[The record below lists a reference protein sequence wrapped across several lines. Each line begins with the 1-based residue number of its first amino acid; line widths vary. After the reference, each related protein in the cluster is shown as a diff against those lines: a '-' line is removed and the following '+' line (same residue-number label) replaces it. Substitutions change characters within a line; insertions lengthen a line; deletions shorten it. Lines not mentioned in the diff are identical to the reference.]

1 MSELTARAI
10 TEEVERLFLS
20 AATCIGAD
28 VADAIDRGLAREAS
42 PAGRAALSQI
52 AENYRIARARSMPIC
67 QDTGMAVV
75 FADVGQDLHIIGGA
89 LEDAIHEG
97 VRRAYA
103 GGYLRKSVV
112 RDPLFDRTN
121 TQDNTPAVIHTRIV
135 PGSTLRLLV
144 TPKGFGSENMSAIRM
159 LTPADGVSGVKRF
172 IIETVEAAGPNPCPP
187 VIIGV
192 GIGGTMEMAALLAK
206 RMTARPV
213 GSKNPDPRYRALEEE
228 LLEALNRTGIGP
240 AGTGGLVTALAVHI
254 DSYPTHIAGLP
265 VAVNVCCHAARHAD
279 SEMMPE

>member
-1 MSELTARAI
+1 MKELTARAI

-20 AATCIGAD
+20 AGYCIGVD
-28 VADAIDRGLAREAS
+28 VAEAIDAGLAREAS
-42 PAGRAALSQI
+42 PAGQAALSQI
-52 AENYRIARARSMPIC
+52 AENYRIARERSMPIC

-75 FADVGQDLHIIGGA
+75 FADLGQDLHIIGGS
-89 LEDAIHEG
+89 LEEAINEG
-97 VRRAYA
+97 VRRAYT

-121 TQDNTPAVIHTRIV
+121 TGDNTPAVIHTRIV
-135 PGSTLRLLV
+135 PGNTLRLLV

-159 LTPADGVSGVKRF
+159 LTPADGVAGVKRF
-172 IIETVEAAGPNPCPP
+172 IIDTIEAAGPNPCPP
-187 VIIGV
+187 VIVGV
-192 GIGGTMEMAALLAK
+192 GIGGTMEKAALLAK

-213 GSKNPDPRYRALEEE
+213 GSKNPNARYQALEEE

-240 AGTGGLVTALAVHI
+240 AGTGGLVTALAVNI

-265 VAVNVCCHAARHAD
+265 VAVNVCCHAARHAE